1 MIRVFLDANVLYS
14 AADSPEGLNAA
25 IFKVAGKRGDV
36 ELIANRYVCGE
47 ADINLMYKSLSRA
60 RVALK
65 KLVTHELTIEPNAP
79 LSLTQRM
86 KPHVPNDP
94 ADAPVLAGAVFAKAD
109 WLITS
114 NSKDFGHLYETVVDG
129 VLVLRPKQAF
139 DRLTLEE

>member
-25 IFKVAGKRGDV
+25 IFKVAAKREDV
-36 ELIANRYVCGE
+36 ELLANRYVWDE
-47 ADINLMYKSLSRA
+47 ADINLMEKRLSRA

-65 KLVTHELTIEPNAP
+65 KLVTQELTIEPNAP
-79 LSLTQRM
+79 LSLTQRL
-86 KPHVPNDP
+86 KPLVPNDP
-94 ADAPVLAGAVFAKAD
+94 ADAPVLAGAVSAKAD

-114 NSKDFGHLYETVVDG
+114 NRKDFEHLYETTVNG

-139 DRLTLEE
+139 DRLTLGE